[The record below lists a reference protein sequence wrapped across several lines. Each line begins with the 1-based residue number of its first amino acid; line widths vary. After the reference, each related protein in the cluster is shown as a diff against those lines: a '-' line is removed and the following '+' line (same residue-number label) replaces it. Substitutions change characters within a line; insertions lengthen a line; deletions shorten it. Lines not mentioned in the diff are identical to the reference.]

1 MSKAGLDT
9 AVVRRRGISRSFG
22 PHHCLTMSESMGNAN
37 AGPKPGTAFK
47 VILEEYEFLDEFMKM
62 MKKK

>member
-1 MSKAGLDT
+1 
-9 AVVRRRGISRSFG
+9 
-22 PHHCLTMSESMGNAN
+22 MSESLGNAN

-47 VILEEYEFLDEFMKM
+47 VILEEYEFLEEFMKM